1 MNIDEN
7 ITIFLN
13 GIVGKNHLLDGILVR
28 LLSESSILNA
38 LVPVA
43 IITGLWFSSGCR
55 ASRGRL
61 IVGVCAAVAAT
72 VLSRALQWSIPIHQR
87 PLESMPLNLAP
98 GNHPFYR
105 LSSFPSDHATLV
117 FGLCTVIL
125 LRHKWLGLVS
135 FAWMMVICA
144 ARVALGL
151 HWPSDI
157 LGGLILGVVAVA
169 LSQWIRFP
177 EWIWSFKELH
187 RGLFYSLIMIG
198 AYETATFFGDIL
210 GALGLFR

>member
-13 GIVGKNHLLDGILVR
+13 GFVGKNHLLDGILVR
-28 LLSESSILNA
+28 LLSETSVLNG

-61 IVGVCAAVAAT
+61 IVGVCAALAAT

-87 PLESMPLNLAP
+87 PLLSLPLNWAP

-117 FGLCTVIL
+117 FGLCTVML
-125 LRHKWLGLVS
+125 LRHKWLGLAACRTGAS
-135 FAWMMVICA
+135 ICA
-144 ARVALGL
+144 RRRQFLPQIVG
-151 HWPSDI
+151 
-157 LGGLILGVVAVA
+157 
-169 LSQWIRFP
+169 
-177 EWIWSFKELH
+177 
-187 RGLFYSLIMIG
+187 
-198 AYETATFFGDIL
+198 
-210 GALGLFR
+210 